1 MLNQKDEI
9 LLKAIA
15 SEIRQ
20 IRQSKGLSQESVYL
34 DTEIHC
40 ARLEQGRLNVTVG
53 TLKRL
58 CDYFGITLS
67 EFFKAIEEKSIQS

>member
-15 SEIRQ
+15 AEIRR
-20 IRQSKGLSQESVYL
+20 IRLSKGLSQETIYL

-58 CDYFGITLS
+58 CDYFGLTLS
-67 EFFKAIEEKSIQS
+67 EFFKEIEEKTAKP